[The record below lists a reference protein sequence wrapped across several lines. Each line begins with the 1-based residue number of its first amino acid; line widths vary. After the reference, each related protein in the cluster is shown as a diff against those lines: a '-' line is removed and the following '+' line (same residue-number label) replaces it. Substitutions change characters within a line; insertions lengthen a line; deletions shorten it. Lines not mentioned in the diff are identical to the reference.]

1 MNVLVED
8 RGDRLLFAHQP
19 YLDYLTAVR
28 VLQDVLAGSRN
39 VLGWLLAD
47 DQSLFRRGQLR
58 QLLAL
63 LRDDDPERYLESMR
77 EILGG
82 EKVRFHLKHLALQ
95 VLGHADAPMD
105 GEVDLVLEL
114 LGKPE
119 WVDHVF
125 FQVLAGREAWFDM
138 LYGRGVLQDWL
149 ADRDESRVKFAINL
163 IERVVATRGE
173 TVELLLLDRSR
184 EGWQRRLEAAIW
196 RTSPEQLSDGLFD
209 ALVDL
214 TRQGSTGVRDF
225 VDWKRLAEAAPGRC
239 FRLLEARIESDLGRF
254 EAMLGGGAGN
264 RVGRDDSSLLIG
276 QAALARAA
284 AAMPVEAWDRLMP
297 RFREANRL
305 SVAVRRRTRRGAWN
319 DLLFDLGQLAR
330 RTKHMLRVILTE
342 AGKAMAPASPDS
354 FWDHVASESPG
365 TRSIDQLLARCI
377 TYGPEDRAD
386 AAICWLLANPL
397 RLRCG
402 TGDRGSV
409 YRPAWR
415 LLRRYAGHC
424 SDALFAELQAAIL
437 AHRPEVE
444 RESYKLYHNRQRR
457 EEFWG
462 EHSFDVLKCN
472 DLGLG
477 QYLLLSAL
485 PPDRLPPVVRD
496 WAGVL
501 RRKFGPPKL
510 LLKKTPRR
518 SGGRVGSTIPHDRLH
533 LLSDDQWLGIIR
545 GHWPQRS
552 HRWKP
557 MGSDAIGEASV
568 EMFARDLGHMAGR
581 QPHRFARLA
590 QQMPRDAD
598 PRYVTAILHALGA
611 TSPPTRCRRRAGG
624 PPRSSRSRP
633 SSGGFRHW
641 KPTASSPW
649 PSAGQYG
656 SEVTRSGGTGC
667 WSGWRGLRSVT
678 LNPGYAARRRWR
690 SGPCSSVG
698 RAR

>member
-1 MNVLVED
+1 MT
-8 RGDRLLFAHQP
+8 P
-19 YLDYLTAVR
+19 
-28 VLQDVLAGSRN
+28 
-39 VLGWLLAD
+39 
-47 DQSLFRRGQLR
+47 
-58 QLLAL
+58 
-63 LRDDDPERYLESMR
+63 
-77 EILGG
+77 
-82 EKVRFHLKHLALQ
+82 
-95 VLGHADAPMD
+95 
-105 GEVDLVLEL
+105 
-114 LGKPE
+114 
-119 WVDHVF
+119 
-125 FQVLAGREAWFDM
+125 
-138 LYGRGVLQDWL
+138 
-149 ADRDESRVKFAINL
+149 
-163 IERVVATRGE
+163 
-173 TVELLLLDRSR
+173 
-184 EGWQRRLEAAIW
+184 
-196 RTSPEQLSDGLFD
+196 PEQLSDGLFD

-254 EAMLGGGAGN
+254 EAMLGGGAGD
-264 RVGRDDSSLLIG
+264 RVDRDDSSLLIG

-319 DLLFDLGQLAR
+319 DLLFDLGRLAR

-342 AGKAMAPASPDS
+342 AGKAMALASPDS

-365 TRSIDQLLARCI
+365 TRSIDRLLARCI
-377 TYGPEDRAD
+377 SYGPDDRAD

-415 LLRRYAGHC
+415 LLRRYVGHC
-424 SDALFAELQAAIL
+424 SDALFAELQVAIL

-485 PPDRLPPVVRD
+485 PPDHLPPVVRD

-518 SGGRVGSTIPHDRLH
+518 SGGWVGSTIPHDRLH

-581 QPHRFARLA
+581 QPHCFARLA
-590 QQMPRDAD
+590 QRMPRDAD
-598 PRYVTAILHALGA
+598 PRYVTAILHALGVTEPPDQMPEEGWGPA
-611 TSPPTRCRRRAGG
+611 TVEQIEAIVGRFQALETDSEFAMALCRAVWQRGNAEWGDRMLERLARLAVIHPEPRVRGAAAVAIGAVLFGRPGTLSLLRPAVELLLNDPHPAVRVAAVGLTLPLLNVDREEAIAAFLTTCSHPDDEVLRHHDVNQFLDHTILRYLDRIAPLIERMVGSAIDEVAKNGAGWATVAWVHRG
-624 PPRSSRSRP
+624 TMIALVDSCMI
-633 SSGGFRHW
+633 G
-641 KPTASSPW
+641 SSPQRQGV
-649 PSAGQYG
+649 AEALVQA
-656 SEVTRSGGTGC
+656 VK
-667 WSGWRGLRSVT
+667 
-678 LNPGYAARRRWR
+678 
-690 SGPCSSVG
+690 VG
-698 RAR
+698 RA